1 MKMKCKEIS
10 IQFLNRIVGIVVWVA
25 LWNLIDLV
33 IKEDDILVN
42 SLVAIFGLV
51 VWGFL
56 GEYTIQQQRGWTE
69 LTPV

>member
-1 MKMKCKEIS
+1 MKMKYKEIS
-10 IQFLNRIVGIVVWVA
+10 IQFLNRIVGIIVWVA
-25 LWNLIDLV
+25 LWNLIDLI

-56 GEYTIQQQRGWTE
+56 GEYTIQQQRQYAE

>member
-1 MKMKCKEIS
+1 MKMKYKEIS
-10 IQFLNRIVGIVVWVA
+10 IQFLNRIVGIIVWVA
-25 LWNLIDLV
+25 LWNLIDLI

-56 GEYTIQQQRGWTE
+56 GEYTIQQQRQYSE

>member
-10 IQFLNRIVGIVVWVA
+10 IQFLNRIVGIIVWVA

-51 VWGFL
+51 VWSTL
-56 GEYTIQQQRGWTE
+56 R
-69 LTPV
+69 

>member
-1 MKMKCKEIS
+1 MKCKEIS

-25 LWNLIDLV
+25 LWNLIDLL

-56 GEYTIQQQRGWTE
+56 GEYTIQQREYAE

>member
-25 LWNLIDLV
+25 LWNLLDLLIKNDDVVANTV
-33 IKEDDILVN
+33 IAFI
-42 SLVAIFGLV
+42 GLII
-51 VWGFL
+51 WGFL
-56 GEYTIQQQRGWTE
+56 GEYTLQQQRGWAE